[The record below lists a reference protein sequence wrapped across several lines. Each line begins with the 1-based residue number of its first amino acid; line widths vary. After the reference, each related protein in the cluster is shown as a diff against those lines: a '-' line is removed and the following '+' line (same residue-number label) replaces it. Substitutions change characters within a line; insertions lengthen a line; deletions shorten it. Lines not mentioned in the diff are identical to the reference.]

1 MRAAKE
7 KDTPVKIKPE
17 VKPKPE
23 KSGKR
28 QHSEV
33 VDLLSDDDEE
43 EVSITSVVNTK
54 RVKTAGSSSVEVLD
68 LTGEQAYVLAIRGT
82 EHKQFTLQGWH
93 PMVSSPERKMVAGQ

>member
-33 VDLLSDDDEE
+33 VDLLSYDDEE
-43 EVSITSVVNTK
+43 EVSIPSVVNTK

-68 LTGEQAYVLAIRGT
+68 LTGE
-82 EHKQFTLQGWH
+82 
-93 PMVSSPERKMVAGQ
+93 

>member
-43 EVSITSVVNTK
+43 EEEVSITSIVNTK

-68 LTGEQAYVLAIRGT
+68 LTGE
-82 EHKQFTLQGWH
+82 
-93 PMVSSPERKMVAGQ
+93 

>member
-68 LTGEQAYVLAIRGT
+68 LSGE
-82 EHKQFTLQGWH
+82 
-93 PMVSSPERKMVAGQ
+93 

>member
-7 KDTPVKIKPE
+7 KDTPANIKPE

-68 LTGEQAYVLAIRGT
+68 LTGE
-82 EHKQFTLQGWH
+82 
-93 PMVSSPERKMVAGQ
+93 

>member
-68 LTGEQAYVLAIRGT
+68 LTGE
-82 EHKQFTLQGWH
+82 
-93 PMVSSPERKMVAGQ
+93 